1 MSPTRLNGKWWNG
14 RAMEQQTKDDIA
26 KSHFVAEI
34 FAIPLTH
41 KVGNIGN
48 FVHFLMEINWKQ
60 LRG

>member
-1 MSPTRLNGKWWNG
+1 
-14 RAMEQQTKDDIA
+14 MEWQTKDGIA
-26 KSHFVAEI
+26 KSHFVTEI

-41 KVGNIGN
+41 KVDNIEN

>member
-1 MSPTRLNGKWWNG
+1 
-14 RAMEQQTKDDIA
+14 MEWQTKDGIA
-26 KSHFVAEI
+26 KSHFFAEI

-60 LRG
+60 LRDYLKLKRLISLYN